1 MHFHIN
7 IYNAAVLNKYYSKP
21 EVYSIEDGIIRCG
34 SLWSLYIDNH
44 NVGYVSAYLG
54 DLGRDLPSEQEQHY
68 WRGFNKIIDGKLS
81 ETKYKRDFLAQT
93 TDSESPDFIFKNL
106 YTKVNTSFK
115 NKFGWPIF
123 LPLDEQ
129 DVYNFES
136 LRIPINNSIAEMDML
151 VLSLVKVLLDSLNEK
166 KHNETTYWNI

>member
-1 MHFHIN
+1 MGCDLKDCN
-7 IYNAAVLNKYYSKP
+7 IWPYNEEKTYIDFIIGIDDSGKEVRHSCNPKNLSNYFGANPSAPHYLTPVFFDAAVLNKYYSKP

-81 ETKYKRDFLAQT
+81 ETKYKRDFLTQAT
-93 TDSESPDFIFKNL
+93 NSESLIL
-106 YTKVNTSFK
+106 Y
-115 NKFGWPIF
+115 
-123 LPLDEQ
+123 
-129 DVYNFES
+129 
-136 LRIPINNSIAEMDML
+136 LRIYIR
-151 VLSLVKVLLDSLNEK
+151 K
-166 KHNETTYWNI
+166 